1 MPTPNFGTPI
11 KMSDVQNETN
21 LTPNMFNFFSS
32 SQIGGL
38 GGLMYHNLGMGVTG
52 NATAKQ
58 EIYNPFVAGPTGG
71 PVNLSLGAWY
81 SYSQTPNM
89 VFDIFI
95 TNNSVNYDVT
105 TDVYIYDPSSATAY
119 GINGNPFTTVNT
131 NGSDVT
137 LPDYD
142 TGVVANTTNFANG
155 YYQINLTINI
165 TYIGVLLPE
174 PGLGNATPNTLT
186 SSDTDGA
193 GPPGTVRNS
202 VNIPAMFSP
211 GNPFNYASAI
221 TGNIAGNNIYV
232 NKRTTFTLTFND

>member
-1 MPTPNFGTPI
+1 MPTPPTGTI
-11 KMSDVQNETN
+11 AMSDVRNETN
-21 LTPNMFNFFSS
+21 ATETMYNFYSL
-32 SQIGGL
+32 SQIGGG
-38 GGLMYHNLGMGVTG
+38 GGLMYHNLTMAAGNTTTARVAIYDPFTTG
-52 NATAKQ
+52 ASGTNLKLSNW
-58 EIYNPFVAGPTGG
+58 YN
-71 PVNLSLGAWY
+71 
-81 SYSQTPNM
+81 YSQTPNM
-89 VFDIFI
+89 VFNIFI

-105 TDVYIYDPSSATAY
+105 TDVYIYDPASTTAY

-174 PGLGNATPNTLT
+174 PGLGNVTPNTLT

-221 TGNIAGNNIYV
+221 GGNIAGNNIYV